1 MKLRRTLR
9 VLLLS
14 AGLIT
19 QAANTYGDDVVIV
32 VNKDNAN
39 AIDLA
44 YVAKIYSGA
53 VRSWPDGTPVVALD
67 LPEDSDVRT
76 QFCAKVLNR
85 SVANMKAIWSQNV
98 FSGKGLPPKVV
109 GLDSDVK
116 RAISSNKNAIGYMLA
131 SQVDLT
137 VKVLVR

>member
-14 AGLIT
+14 ACLT
-19 QAANTYGDDVVIV
+19 SQAANTYGDDVVIV

-116 RAISSNKNAIGYMLA
+116 RAILSNKNAIGYMLA